1 MRSADRR
8 AVIRQGW
15 TIGLA
20 TGAYGVSFGALSVAS
35 GLTVAQTQVLSL
47 LMFTGGSQFAFAGV
61 IGAGGLAA
69 APAAIATAGLL
80 GVRNGIYALQT
91 SRFLQVRGVRRLAAA
106 QLTIDESTAVGIAQS
121 DPKLQRTGFWHT
133 GVAVFV
139 FWNLLTLLGAVLGN
153 APGDDERSDCQVQQS
168 HLPEREVTFC
178 GGLRRDEAC
187 EPSEEGAARR
197 RGEEVGYGGAKLAA
211 GVIARCLELTQML
224 DAGRPHHPPEVL
236 DVGYAEA
243 RRA

>member
-153 APGDDERSDCQVQQS
+153 ALGDPRRWGLDAAAAAAFCALLWPRLASLDARLTAIAALVIAAIAVPLLPPG
-168 HLPEREVTFC
+168 LPVILTVLAAVVV
-178 GGLRRDEAC
+178 GLRPTGRHED
-187 EPSEEGAARR
+187 PLEG
-197 RGEEVGYGGAKLAA
+197 GDGSLPGSDPV
-211 GVIARCLELTQML
+211 
-224 DAGRPHHPPEVL
+224 P
-236 DVGYAEA
+236 
-243 RRA
+243 